1 MKRAKG
7 PSNLHSPFSA
17 PGRDSPPD
25 VKFIEGVRF
34 TAEAEAACLRVDAAM
49 YERVGERTISTIS
62 AGKEWAAG
70 VGTRTSLGD
79 IILEGQADH

>member
-17 PGRDSPPD
+17 PGLDWPLD
-25 VKFIEGVRF
+25 VKFIGEVGVVVEVD
-34 TAEAEAACLRVDAAM
+34 AESLRVDAAI

-62 AGKEWAAG
+62 AGNE
-70 VGTRTSLGD
+70 
-79 IILEGQADH
+79 